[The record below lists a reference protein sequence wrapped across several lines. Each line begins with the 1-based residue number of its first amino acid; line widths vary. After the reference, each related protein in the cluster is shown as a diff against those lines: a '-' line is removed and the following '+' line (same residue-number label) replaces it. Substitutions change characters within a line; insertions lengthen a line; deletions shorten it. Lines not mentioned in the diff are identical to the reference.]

1 MRPFLATITKKNLA
15 GEGSGGAA
23 AALLGWEI
31 RFRPVFFAHGHHY
44 CPALELV
51 FLGEPRAS
59 VTAALSAR
67 MTAGSC
73 RGSHYYDDDDF
84 VAFNEITTAPMEF
97 RRPLD
102 RFPPLYIG
110 VGRATESLGE
120 FDTCSWAVECN
131 ITVFRDPPAAGGE
144 GAVAVPSFNLT

>member
-1 MRPFLATITKKNLA
+1 
-15 GEGSGGAA
+15 
-23 AALLGWEI
+23 
-31 RFRPVFFAHGHHY
+31 
-44 CPALELV
+44 
-51 FLGEPRAS
+51 
-59 VTAALSAR
+59 
-67 MTAGSC
+67 MTVQ
-73 RGSHYYDDDDF
+73 GSHDDF

-144 GAVAVPSFNLT
+144 GAVAVPSFNLTQHLGELLESQAGADVTFAVSSESVAAGPPPRIGACWPRGPRPSRPSSLAGWWMRRRRPPDA